1 MPRVNEEMKQIC
13 YLPPSNG
20 LDDPGVD
27 CHLSNPTVG
36 GSGKTGKPVK
46 PLEALKPA
54 GSGGHLAEPGERKC
68 GSPVSPDTEKSPTC
82 IAPVQALL
90 ATTVRVYIY
99 IQSSTLSSSPAFS
112 DQPSVKSLKK
122 QQQQNRSVFASKFF
136 E

>member
-54 GSGGHLAEPGERKC
+54 GSDGHLAESGERKC
-68 GSPVSPDTEKSPTC
+68 GSPVSPDTEKSP
-82 IAPVQALL
+82 L
-90 ATTVRVYIY
+90 ASPQSRRCSLPQYEYIY
-99 IQSSTLSSSPAFS
+99 IQSSTLSSSPTFS
-112 DQPSVKSLKK
+112 DQPSVKSLKQ